1 MEVANKNQKLSLG
14 DGKVKTMEQ
23 FVALCD
29 SELKVKHDSMVAE
42 YRDRK
47 KGFELIRD
55 TKIAE
60 YKIIGQI
67 VEMNTQLNEERVN
80 PDAMLELTSVISSIS
95 YEEAMQS
102 FSIGYWE
109 REFGKSFVLP
119 VICDIV
125 NYFVRQF
132 VVKETLTGIQI
143 MQYASIILT
152 QMPSLRVKELV
163 LLLRNALSGEY
174 GSHWQR
180 IGIDTLL
187 QWQNEYFDKS
197 SAILEGIAVGNKE
210 SRGEQPWLIQ
220 DRIASDKL
228 DKFKKEQLAKK
239 QISEKVWKIDQIKN
253 SKPCD

>member
-1 MEVANKNQKLSLG
+1 MEVAKTNQKLSLG

-47 KGFELIRD
+47 KGLELIRD
-55 TKIAE
+55 TKVAE
-60 YKIIGQI
+60 YKIIGLI
-67 VEMNTQLNEERVN
+67 VDMNTRLNEGNVSPE
-80 PDAMLELTSVISSIS
+80 AMMDITTVISSIT

-102 FSIGYWE
+102 LSIRYWE
-109 REFGKSFVLP
+109 REFGKSFILP

-132 VVKETLTGIQI
+132 VVKETLSGIQI

-152 QMPSLRVKELV
+152 QMPSFRVKELV
-163 LLLRNALSGEY
+163 LMLRNALAGEY

-187 QWQNEYFDKS
+187 QWQNEYFIKS
-197 SAILEGIAVGNKE
+197 SAVVEGIAVGNKE

-228 DKFKKEQLAKK
+228 DKFKKEQEAKK

-253 SKPCD
+253 AKP